1 MLFPA
6 IWWGW
11 SPPVELITFKQD
23 PLGNLGM
30 FFIPALILGTAM
42 SAATMRMTRT
52 RHATKN
58 AFIPVLT
65 LIGMPLPLLIGG
77 SVILEKIFV
86 LPGIGRLFLEALDF
100 RDYPVVSAINLILA
114 TAAVNILVAGAA
126 FGLSRFSPLQH
137 QDLQHQDNG
146 RSNRGPD
153 SRDPDRQRYP
163 AYVYHVILVVYGLSG
178 FCALAYE
185 VLWTRVLVFYVH
197 STTYAFTIML
207 SSFLLGIALGSLVFG
222 RLIDK
227 AKQHLSF
234 LAVIEVLI
242 GVFAILS
249 IWEFSKLND
258 LMVNFTDRLPSWQMF
273 VLARYVG
280 AFLIMF
286 IPTLLM
292 GIAFPL
298 ASKIYS
304 QNQESLGRYVGNIYS
319 VNTVGSVLGSNHQ
332 WHHPRRVAQPDAG
345 HRDTAFQP
353 VHETHGKICRAR
365 EYRGHY
371 PGCRRRDSRR

>member
-77 SVILEKIFV
+77 SVILEEIFV

-249 IWEFSKLND
+249 IGS
-258 LMVNFTDRLPSWQMF
+258 S
-273 VLARYVG
+273 
-280 AFLIMF
+280 
-286 IPTLLM
+286 
-292 GIAFPL
+292 
-298 ASKIYS
+298 AS
-304 QNQESLGRYVGNIYS
+304 
-319 VNTVGSVLGSNHQ
+319 
-332 WHHPRRVAQPDAG
+332 
-345 HRDTAFQP
+345 
-353 VHETHGKICRAR
+353 
-365 EYRGHY
+365 
-371 PGCRRRDSRR
+371 